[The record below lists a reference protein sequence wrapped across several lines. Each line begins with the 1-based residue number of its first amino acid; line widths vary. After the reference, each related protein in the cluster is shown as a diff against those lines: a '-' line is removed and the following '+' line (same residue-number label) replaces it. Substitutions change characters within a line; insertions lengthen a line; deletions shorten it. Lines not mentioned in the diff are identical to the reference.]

1 MMLETK
7 VAVMISC
14 LLFDRCLFRGGQ
26 RRKASTS
33 GGGQEREDPYGFRVI
48 LVGLESGLETFRD
61 LWLSS
66 SRSRCGSQ
74 WRARFER

>member
-14 LLFDRCLFRGGQ
+14 LLFYCCLFRGGQ

-33 GGGQEREDPYGFRVI
+33 GGGQERKDPYGFRVI

-61 LWLSS
+61 LGCQL
-66 SRSRCGSQ
+66 
-74 WRARFER
+74 RFTLRKSVESKI